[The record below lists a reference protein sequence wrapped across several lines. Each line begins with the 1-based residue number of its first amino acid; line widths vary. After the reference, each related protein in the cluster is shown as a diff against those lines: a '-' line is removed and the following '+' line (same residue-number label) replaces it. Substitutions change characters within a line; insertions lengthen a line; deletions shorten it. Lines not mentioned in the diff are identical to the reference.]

1 MRKRDLFARWCV
13 ILLIAPFAIARGQD
27 SKSAVDLISPPEE
40 GVKSITAHDVESN
53 LRFLASDFLRGRD
66 TASAEIKIAQEYIAA
81 QLAAD
86 GAEPMGDRVGGRRTY
101 FARFPLERS
110 TPEPEATKLTL
121 IYDKDGAKREEP
133 LTYGAGFTALPVFS
147 RTTQFEAPVVFAGY
161 GIVDESKQLD
171 DYKDLDV
178 RNRIVVIRDGVPE
191 GSEGFRGNVFGKLSL
206 AMSKGAYALIVV
218 KQPGAAG
225 ASAFSQMR
233 IRMGRGGLSLPT
245 SDSAIPVLQLEDS
258 ARDALTQLVGAG
270 IDEWKKGPI
279 EGLKMHVA
287 TQTKKEQLEDRNVI
301 ALFPGTDPEK
311 RKEVVIY
318 SAHLDHEGVND
329 RGEIMNGS
337 DDNASGSTALIEIAE
352 AYALGAKPAR
362 SVAFLWVAGEEKG
375 LLGSQWFS
383 DHSTLPE
390 DYKIVADINMDM
402 VSRNAGKEV
411 SICPSPKHPE
421 FNTLITAGEAA
432 CKAEEMTAKFNA
444 DEFYARTDS
453 YNFARKGIPI
463 IFFFSGLHADY
474 HRPTDDVDKADF
486 EKAARIARVAYRLG
500 WHVANAGDLPKKL
513 EKPAE

>member
-1 MRKRDLFARWCV
+1 
-13 ILLIAPFAIARGQD
+13 
-27 SKSAVDLISPPEE
+27 
-40 GVKSITAHDVESN
+40 
-53 LRFLASDFLRGRD
+53 
-66 TASAEIKIAQEYIAA
+66 
-81 QLAAD
+81 
-86 GAEPMGDRVGGRRTY
+86 
-101 FARFPLERS
+101 
-110 TPEPEATKLTL
+110 
-121 IYDKDGAKREEP
+121 
-133 LTYGAGFTALPVFS
+133 
-147 RTTQFEAPVVFAGY
+147 
-161 GIVDESKQLD
+161 
-171 DYKDLDV
+171 
-178 RNRIVVIRDGVPE
+178 
-191 GSEGFRGNVFGKLSL
+191 
-206 AMSKGAYALIVV
+206 
-218 KQPGAAG
+218 
-225 ASAFSQMR
+225 
-233 IRMGRGGLSLPT
+233 
-245 SDSAIPVLQLEDS
+245 
-258 ARDALTQLVGAG
+258 
-270 IDEWKKGPI
+270 
-279 EGLKMHVA
+279 MHVA